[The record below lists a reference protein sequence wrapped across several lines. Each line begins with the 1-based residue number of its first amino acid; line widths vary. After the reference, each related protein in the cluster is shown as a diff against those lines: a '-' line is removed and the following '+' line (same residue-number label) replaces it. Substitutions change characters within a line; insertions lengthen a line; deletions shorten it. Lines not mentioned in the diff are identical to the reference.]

1 LRTGLQRKERRILLA
16 GAVCATIALGGCGT
30 QSDSEMRASYR
41 QRQVDEC
48 VAASRNAPAP
58 GPFDWPRFCGCVV
71 DRYMAGKS
79 AAELSHPDPQDPA
92 RRAISRQ
99 CQLEQLGGPMGIVPS
114 GPDNGAQPA
123 G

>member
-1 LRTGLQRKERRILLA
+1 LQRKEKPMRILLA
-16 GAVCATIALGGCGT
+16 GALFAIVILAGCGT
-30 QSDSEMRASYR
+30 QSDNEMRASYR

-48 VAASRNAPAP
+48 VAASPGAPA
-58 GPFDWPRFCGCVV
+58 GVPFDWPLFCGCVV

-79 AAELSHPDPQDPA
+79 PAELSHPDPHDPV

-99 CQLEQLGGPMGIVPS
+99 CQMEQLGGAPGPPPAA
-114 GPDNGAQPA
+114 PDNGAQPS

>member
-1 LRTGLQRKERRILLA
+1 MRILLA
-16 GAVCATIALGGCGT
+16 GALCATAALAGCGT
-30 QSDSEMRASYR
+30 QSDNEMRASYR

-48 VAASRNAPAP
+48 VAASRTASTS
-58 GPFDWPRFCGCVV
+58 GPFDWPLFCGCVV

-79 AAELSHPDPQDPA
+79 PAELSHPDPQDPA

-99 CQLEQLGGPMGIVPS
+99 CQMEQLGGAMGVVPS
-114 GPDNGAQPA
+114 VPDKGGQPA